1 MNKMEKKFWWFS
13 KKNDAASDFDEIN
26 NDYYGESMS
35 ADGAEASQN
44 AYDAYGD
51 DNGDVSVVLSG
62 DPSKKE
68 PLTKKTFTPLTCED
82 SADIVDAFKDGK
94 ACVICVEELDKPNF
108 LRLFDYLMG
117 AVQALDGSLDRLDRD
132 TVVLLPYGT
141 DEDISIDDI
150 PEAGEEYE
158 EEEQDDEEEFEDE
171 ESEDDGDID

>member
-13 KKNDAASDFDEIN
+13 KKNDSASDFTEIN
-26 NDYYGESMS
+26 NGYYGDDMKAGDAS
-35 ADGAEASQN
+35 ASDNSYYG
-44 AYDAYGD
+44 YGD

-68 PLTKKTFTPLTCED
+68 PLTKKTFSPLTCAD
-82 SADIVDAFKDGK
+82 SAEIVDAFKEGK

-117 AVQALDGSLDRLDRD
+117 AVQALDGTLDRIDRD

-150 PEAGEEYE
+150 PDADEEEAE
-158 EEEQDDEEEFEDE
+158 EEEYDEDE

>member
-13 KKNDAASDFDEIN
+13 KKNDTVSDFTEIN
-26 NDYYGESMS
+26 NGYYGEDMR
-35 ADGAEASQN
+35 ADDTSYG
-44 AYDAYGD
+44 YGD
-51 DNGDVSVVLSG
+51 DGNDVSVVLSG

-68 PLTKKTFTPLTCED
+68 PLTKKTFSPLTCAD
-82 SADIVDAFKDGK
+82 SAEIVDAFKEGK

-117 AVQALDGSLDRLDRD
+117 AVQALDGTLDRIDRD

-150 PEAGEEYE
+150 PEAGEEIE
-158 EEEQDDEEEFEDE
+158 DEDNEDE
-171 ESEDDGDID
+171 ESEDDEDID

>member
-13 KKNDAASDFDEIN
+13 KKNDSASDFNEIN
-26 NDYYGESMS
+26 NGYYGEDMRADDAS
-35 ADGAEASQN
+35 ASDTG
-44 AYDAYGD
+44 YYGYSD
-51 DNGDVSVVLSG
+51 DNNDVSVVLSG

-68 PLTKKTFTPLTCED
+68 PLTKVTFSPLTCAD
-82 SADIVDAFKDGK
+82 SAEIVDAFKEGK

-117 AVQALDGSLDRLDRD
+117 AVQALDGTLDRIDRD

-150 PEAGEEYE
+150 PDADEEEAE
-158 EEEQDDEEEFEDE
+158 EEEYDEDE

>member
-13 KKNDAASDFDEIN
+13 KKSDPASDFAEIN
-26 NDYYGESMS
+26 NGYYGEDMR
-35 ADGAEASQN
+35 ADDAGASDTN
-44 AYDAYGD
+44 YYGYGD
-51 DNGDVSVVLSG
+51 DNNDVSVVLSG

-68 PLTKKTFTPLTCED
+68 PLTKKTFTPLTCAD
-82 SADIVDAFKDGK
+82 SAEIVDAFKEGK

-117 AVQALDGSLDRLDRD
+117 AVQALDGTLDRLDRD

-150 PEAGEEYE
+150 PDADEEIA
-158 EEEQDDEEEFEDE
+158 DEEEYDEDE
-171 ESEDDGDID
+171 ESEDDEDID